1 MKICVFGA
9 ASPTIDQM
17 YIEAVEKMG
26 EYMAHRGH
34 ELVFGA
40 GANGLMGAAARGVK
54 QGGGGILGVIP
65 KFFEENKIEE
75 IYYDCDELIFT
86 GSMRERKAVMEEKAD
101 AFIVVPGGIGTYE
114 ELFEILTLK
123 QLGRLDKTIV
133 VLNLGGFYDNM
144 LTALEGAVA
153 EGFITEQCRS
163 LYKVTDDPDRAVL
176 LAEDFDP
183 AAPVRELKK
192 G

>member
-1 MKICVFGA
+1 
-9 ASPTIDQM
+9 M
-17 YIEAVEKMG
+17 YIETVEKMG
-26 EYMAHRGH
+26 EYMAGRGH
-34 ELVFGA
+34 GLVFGA

-54 QGGGGILGVIP
+54 RGGGKILGVIP
-65 KFFEENKIEE
+65 EFFRENDIEE

-86 GSMRERKAVMEEKAD
+86 DSMRERKSIMEDSAD

-123 QLGRLDKTIV
+123 QLGQLDKTIV
-133 VLNLGGFYDNM
+133 VLNLNSFYDNM
-144 LTALEGAVA
+144 LTALEGAMA
-153 EGFITEQCRS
+153 ENFITEKCRS
-163 LYKVTDDPDRAVL
+163 IYKVTDDWQRAVL

-183 AAPVRELKK
+183 TAPVSELKM